1 MMFCASEDE
10 EDASETENACIK
22 DNFPTLEIPGSLLSS
37 DLSGCKVR
45 VKKFVEGRRVC
56 ILYYLYVGILYWEG
70 NIGLLNKRDDEK

>member
-10 EDASETENACIK
+10 EDATENENACIK

-45 VKKFVEGRRVC
+45 VKKFVEGRRV
-56 ILYYLYVGILYWEG
+56 GICGCLWMFYIWRET
-70 NIGLLNKRDDEK
+70 LVC